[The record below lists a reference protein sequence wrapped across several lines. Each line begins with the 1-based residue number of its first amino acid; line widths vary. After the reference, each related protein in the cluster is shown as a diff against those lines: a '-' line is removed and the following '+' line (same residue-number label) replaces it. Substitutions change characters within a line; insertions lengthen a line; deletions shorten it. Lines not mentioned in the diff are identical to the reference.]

1 MNNSFIQI
9 NNISKH
15 FVNVKAVD
23 DVSFEIKEGE
33 FFSLLG
39 PSGCGKT
46 TLLRLLAGFEYPT
59 SGTLLIDG
67 IDITALPPNKRP
79 TNMVFQNYAI
89 FPHLNVEKNI
99 QFGLRKLGL
108 SNDEIEK
115 RVKDVLTLVKLE
127 GYEERF
133 SNQLSGGQR
142 QRVAL
147 ARALVRQPKVLLL
160 DEPLGA
166 LDKKLRDEMQLE
178 LRALQ
183 KNIGITFIFVTHDQQ
198 EAISMS
204 DRVAV
209 MNNGK
214 IQQLSAPNELYKNP
228 ENIFV
233 SDFIGE
239 TNFLQAETKSIDGN
253 FINVS
258 IEKLG
263 EFKISGVQRA
273 KRGEPKVEV
282 TFSLDS
288 NGILAVTANDKVT
301 GAQANAEIKAD
312 RGRLTDSDIERMIA
326 DAERY
331 REEDMALARK
341 INLRNALEETVYGLK
356 SSMTE
361 KNDIAGIS
369 ELDETLEFLEFNSE
383 SASYEEL
390 QKEADKLFSK
400 FGARVE
406 ARKLDM

>member
-9 NNISKH
+9 KNISKH
-15 FVNVKAVD
+15 FADVKAVD

-39 PSGCGKT
+39 PSGCDKT

-59 SGTLLIDG
+59 SGNLLIDG
-67 IDITALPPNKRP
+67 TDITALPPDKRP

-108 SNDEIEK
+108 SNDEIDK
-115 RVKDVLTLVKLE
+115 RVKDVLLLVKLE

-178 LRALQ
+178 LRTLQ
-183 KNIGITFIFVTHDQQ
+183 KNIGITFVFVTHDQQ

-209 MNNGK
+209 MNDGK

-239 TNFLQAETKSIDGN
+239 TNFLKAETKSSDGE

-258 IEKLG
+258 IEGLG
-263 EFKISGVQRA
+263 EFKI
-273 KRGEPKVEV
+273 
-282 TFSLDS
+282 
-288 NGILAVTANDKVT
+288 
-301 GAQANAEIKAD
+301 
-312 RGRLTDSDIERMIA
+312 
-326 DAERY
+326 
-331 REEDMALARK
+331 K
-341 INLRNALEETVYGLK
+341 IIY
-356 SSMTE
+356 
-361 KNDIAGIS
+361 
-369 ELDETLEFLEFNSE
+369 
-383 SASYEEL
+383 ASH
-390 QKEADKLFSK
+390 A
-400 FGARVE
+400 
-406 ARKLDM
+406 

>member
-15 FVNVKAVD
+15 FADVKAVD

-59 SGTLLIDG
+59 SGNLLIDG
-67 IDITALPPNKRP
+67 IDITTLPPDKRP

-108 SNDEIEK
+108 SGDEIEK
-115 RVKDVLTLVKLE
+115 RVKDVLSLVKLE

-178 LRALQ
+178 LRTLQ
-183 KNIGITFIFVTHDQQ
+183 KNIGITFVFVTH
-198 EAISMS
+198 
-204 DRVAV
+204 
-209 MNNGK
+209 G
-214 IQQLSAPNELYKNP
+214 
-228 ENIFV
+228 
-233 SDFIGE
+233 
-239 TNFLQAETKSIDGN
+239 
-253 FINVS
+253 
-258 IEKLG
+258 
-263 EFKISGVQRA
+263 
-273 KRGEPKVEV
+273 
-282 TFSLDS
+282 
-288 NGILAVTANDKVT
+288 
-301 GAQANAEIKAD
+301 
-312 RGRLTDSDIERMIA
+312 
-326 DAERY
+326 
-331 REEDMALARK
+331 
-341 INLRNALEETVYGLK
+341 
-356 SSMTE
+356 
-361 KNDIAGIS
+361 
-369 ELDETLEFLEFNSE
+369 
-383 SASYEEL
+383 
-390 QKEADKLFSK
+390 
-400 FGARVE
+400 
-406 ARKLDM
+406 

>member
-9 NNISKH
+9 NQISKH
-15 FVNVKAVD
+15 FGNVKAVD
-23 DVSFEIKEGE
+23 NVSFEIQEGE

-59 SGTLLIDG
+59 SGNLLLDG
-67 IDITALPPNKRP
+67 SDITALPPDKRP

-89 FPHLNVEKNI
+89 FPHINVEKNI

-108 SNDEIEK
+108 SNEEIRE
-115 RVKDVLTLVKLE
+115 RVNNVLSLVKLE

-133 SNQLSGGQR
+133 SSQLSGGQR

-178 LRALQ
+178 LRTLQ
-183 KNIGITFIFVTHDQQ
+183 KNIGITFVFVTHDQQ

-209 MNNGK
+209 MSEGK
-214 IQQLSAPNELYKNP
+214 IQQLSSPNELYKNP
-228 ENIFV
+228 HNIFV

-239 TNFLQAETKSIDGN
+239 TNFLNAETKSQDGEY
-253 FINVS
+253 INVS

-263 EFKISGVQRA
+263 EFKIKNSLNI
-273 KRGEPKVEV
+273 GENSSDVICSVRPETMMIDKEKSDWDICLEGKIKQTSYLGEMTKFYIETKEIDKIITVSSQYYDNQS
-282 TFSLDS
+282 FKNNDCFISISLD
-288 NGILAVTANDKVT
+288 
-301 GAQANAEIKAD
+301 
-312 RGRLTDSDIERMIA
+312 DIS
-326 DAERY
+326 
-331 REEDMALARK
+331 LLNK
-341 INLRNALEETVYGLK
+341 K
-356 SSMTE
+356 
-361 KNDIAGIS
+361 
-369 ELDETLEFLEFNSE
+369 
-383 SASYEEL
+383 
-390 QKEADKLFSK
+390 
-400 FGARVE
+400 
-406 ARKLDM
+406 

>member
-15 FVNVKAVD
+15 FADVKAVD

-59 SGTLLIDG
+59 SGNLLIDG
-67 IDITALPPNKRP
+67 TDITALPPDKRP

-108 SNDEIEK
+108 SGDEIEK
-115 RVKDVLTLVKLE
+115 RVKDVLSLVKLE

-178 LRALQ
+178 LRTLQ
-183 KNIGITFIFVTHDQQ
+183 KNIGITFVFVTHDQQ

-239 TNFLQAETKSIDGN
+239 TNFLKAETKSNDGE

-258 IEKLG
+258 IEELG
-263 EFKISGVQRA
+263 EFKIKNNLNITSNSSNVVCSIRPESMMISRE
-273 KRGEPKVEV
+273 KSDWDVC
-282 TFSLDS
+282 LD
-288 NGILAVTANDKVT
+288 
-301 GAQANAEIKAD
+301 AEI
-312 RGRLTDSDIERMIA
+312 RQTSYLGE
-326 DAERY
+326 
-331 REEDMALARK
+331 
-341 INLRNALEETVYGLK
+341 
-356 SSMTE
+356 MTR
-361 KNDIAGIS
+361 
-369 ELDETLEFLEFNSE
+369 F
-383 SASYEEL
+383 Y
-390 QKEADKLFSK
+390 
-400 FGARVE
+400 VE
-406 ARKLDM
+406 AKGIEKLITVSSQHFDNQSFEDNKCFVSISLEDISLLNKK

>member
-15 FVNVKAVD
+15 FEDVKAVD
-23 DVSFEIKEGE
+23 DVSVEIKEGE

-59 SGTLLIDG
+59 SGNLLIDG
-67 IDITALPPNKRP
+67 TDITALPPDKRP

-108 SNDEIEK
+108 SNDEIDK
-115 RVKDVLTLVKLE
+115 RVKDVLSSVKLE

-178 LRALQ
+178 LRNLQ
-183 KNIGITFIFVTHDQQ
+183 RSVGITFIFVTHDQE
-198 EAISMS
+198 EAMTMS

-209 MNNGK
+209 MNKGK
-214 IQQLSAPNELYKNP
+214 ILQISPPRDLYDNPKNL
-228 ENIFV
+228 FV
-233 SDFIGE
+233 GDFIGQI
-239 TNFLQAETKSIDGN
+239 NFLDTQIVKIEGN
-253 FINVS
+253 IAKVLIN
-258 IEKLG
+258 KLG
-263 EFKISGVQRA
+263 EH
-273 KRGEPKVEV
+273 ELV
-282 TFSLDS
+282 T
-288 NGILAVTANDKVT
+288 NN
-301 GAQANAEIKAD
+301 N
-312 RGRLTDSDIERMIA
+312 
-326 DAERY
+326 
-331 REEDMALARK
+331 
-341 INLRNALEETVYGLK
+341 NLSQN
-356 SSMTE
+356 
-361 KNDIAGIS
+361 
-369 ELDETLEFLEFNSE
+369 
-383 SASYEEL
+383 
-390 QKEADKLFSK
+390 
-400 FGARVE
+400 
-406 ARKLDM
+406 

>member
-15 FVNVKAVD
+15 FADVKAVD

-46 TLLRLLAGFEYPT
+46 TLLRLLAGFEYQT
-59 SGTLLIDG
+59 SGNLLIDG
-67 IDITALPPNKRP
+67 IDITELSPHKRP

-108 SNDEIEK
+108 SNDEINK

-178 LRALQ
+178 LRTLQ
-183 KNIGITFIFVTHDQQ
+183 KNIGITFVFVTHDQQ

-214 IQQLSAPNELYKNP
+214 IQQLSAPNELYKNCLLYT
-228 ENIFV
+228 
-233 SDFIGE
+233 SD
-239 TNFLQAETKSIDGN
+239 A
-253 FINVS
+253 
-258 IEKLG
+258 
-263 EFKISGVQRA
+263 
-273 KRGEPKVEV
+273 
-282 TFSLDS
+282 
-288 NGILAVTANDKVT
+288 
-301 GAQANAEIKAD
+301 AD
-312 RGRLTDSDIERMIA
+312 E
-326 DAERY
+326 
-331 REEDMALARK
+331 
-341 INLRNALEETVYGLK
+341 
-356 SSMTE
+356 
-361 KNDIAGIS
+361 
-369 ELDETLEFLEFNSE
+369 
-383 SASYEEL
+383 
-390 QKEADKLFSK
+390 
-400 FGARVE
+400 
-406 ARKLDM
+406 

>member
-15 FVNVKAVD
+15 FADVKAVD
-23 DVSFEIKEGE
+23 DVSFQIKEGE

-46 TLLRLLAGFEYPT
+46 TLLRLLAGFEYPST
-59 SGTLLIDG
+59 GNLLIDG
-67 IDITALPPNKRP
+67 VDITELSPDKRP

-108 SNDEIEK
+108 SNDEIDN

-178 LRALQ
+178 LRTLQ
-183 KNIGITFIFVTHDQQ
+183 KNIGITFVFVTHDQQ

-209 MNNGK
+209 MSEGK
-214 IQQLSAPNELYKNP
+214 IQQLSAPNELYKKP
-228 ENIFV
+228 QNIFV

-239 TNFLQAETKSIDGN
+239 TNFLKATTKSQDGEY
-253 FINVS
+253 INVS
-258 IEKLG
+258 IEDLG
-263 EFKISGVQRA
+263 EFTVKNDLN
-273 KRGEPKVEV
+273 
-282 TFSLDS
+282 LDENS
-288 NGILAVTANDKVT
+288 SDVVCSVRPETMMIDKVKSDWDICLE
-301 GAQANAEIKAD
+301 AEIKQTSYLGEMTKFYVETKEIEKTITVSSQYFD
-312 RGRLTDSDIERMIA
+312 NKSFENNKCFISISLDDIS
-326 DAERY
+326 
-331 REEDMALARK
+331 L
-341 INLRNALEETVYGLK
+341 LK
-356 SSMTE
+356 
-361 KNDIAGIS
+361 K
-369 ELDETLEFLEFNSE
+369 
-383 SASYEEL
+383 
-390 QKEADKLFSK
+390 K
-400 FGARVE
+400 
-406 ARKLDM
+406 

>member
-9 NNISKH
+9 NEISKH
-15 FVNVKAVD
+15 FGSVRAVD
-23 DVSFEIKEGE
+23 NVSFQIHEGE

-59 SGTLLIDG
+59 NGKLLLDG
-67 IDITALPPNKRP
+67 IDITSLPPDKRP

-89 FPHLNVEKNI
+89 FPHINVEKNI

-108 SNDEIEK
+108 SKEEIEK
-115 RVKDVLTLVKLE
+115 RVKDVLSLVKLE

-133 SNQLSGGQR
+133 SSQLSGGQR

-178 LRALQ
+178 LRSLQ
-183 KNIGITFIFVTHDQQ
+183 KEIGITFVFVTHDQQ

-209 MNNGK
+209 MSEGK

-228 ENIFV
+228 QNIFV

-239 TNFLQAETKSIDGN
+239 TNFLKASTKAQDGE

-258 IEKLG
+258 IESLG
-263 EFKISGVQRA
+263 EFKI
-273 KRGEPKVEV
+273 K
-282 TFSLDS
+282 
-288 NGILAVTANDKVT
+288 N
-301 GAQANAEIKAD
+301 
-312 RGRLTDSDIERMIA
+312 
-326 DAERY
+326 
-331 REEDMALARK
+331 
-341 INLRNALEETVYGLK
+341 NLN
-356 SSMTE
+356 
-361 KNDIAGIS
+361 IS
-369 ELDETLEFLEFNSE
+369 ENSSEVVCSIRPEAMKIDAVKSDWDICLEGKIRQTSYLGEMTKFYVETKELEKIITVSSQHFDNQSFKNNDCFISISLEDISLLN
-383 SASYEEL
+383 
-390 QKEADKLFSK
+390 KK
-400 FGARVE
+400 
-406 ARKLDM
+406 

>member
-15 FVNVKAVD
+15 FADVKAVD

-59 SGTLLIDG
+59 TGNLLIDG
-67 IDITALPPNKRP
+67 VDITELSPDKRP

-108 SNDEIEK
+108 SNDEIDN

-178 LRALQ
+178 LRTLQ
-183 KNIGITFIFVTHDQQ
+183 KNIGITFVFVTHDQQ

-209 MNNGK
+209 MSEGK
-214 IQQLSAPNELYKNP
+214 IQQLSAPNELYKKP
-228 ENIFV
+228 QNIFV

-239 TNFLQAETKSIDGN
+239 TNFLKATTKSQDGEY
-253 FINVS
+253 INVS
-258 IEKLG
+258 IEDLG
-263 EFKISGVQRA
+263 DFTVKNDLN
-273 KRGEPKVEV
+273 
-282 TFSLDS
+282 LDENS
-288 NGILAVTANDKVT
+288 SDVVCSVRPETMMIDKVKSDWDICLE
-301 GAQANAEIKAD
+301 AEIKQTSYLGEMTKFYVETKEIEKTITVSSQYFD
-312 RGRLTDSDIERMIA
+312 NKSFENNKCFISISLDDIS
-326 DAERY
+326 
-331 REEDMALARK
+331 L
-341 INLRNALEETVYGLK
+341 LK
-356 SSMTE
+356 
-361 KNDIAGIS
+361 K
-369 ELDETLEFLEFNSE
+369 
-383 SASYEEL
+383 
-390 QKEADKLFSK
+390 K
-400 FGARVE
+400 
-406 ARKLDM
+406 